1 MRQIFEPICR
11 FELVYTLTTGF
22 LHRVLACRLQGK
34 THEAFIKSRGW
45 TVPFLWVVVARLA
58 LVNSSVGDYGS
69 VPVALRVQIHVE
81 ILRSNGRVTPLVRVC
96 LVAVLL
102 PVFCE
107 PSTLFLERL
116 RDTEPA
122 VRVTALWL
130 LELKVTPRLGP
141 RLLARSRVNER
152 FKFEFFMLTA
162 VRCCLLIFNDEVL
175 EVTQSCILKRYE
187 LWRKKVE
194 FFDPYVASLESWWLF
209 GSLIFNLMR
218 ICWKLFLDVQART
231 AGFLRS
237 FFDLLLEGSRL
248 AEVELLK
255 PFLHI
260 QFPTDSVKC

>member
-1 MRQIFEPICR
+1 MRQVFKPFCR

-22 LHRVLACRLQGK
+22 FHRVLACGLQSEPHK
-34 THEAFIKSRGW
+34 AFIKSCGW

-58 LVNSSVGDYGS
+58 LVYNSVRDYGF

-81 ILRSNGRVTPLVRVC
+81 ILRSNSRVTPLMRIC

-102 PVFCE
+102 PVLCE

-130 LELKVTPRLGP
+130 LELKVTSRLGP
-141 RLLARSRVNER
+141 GLLARSRINER
-152 FKFEFFMLTA
+152 FKFQFFMLTT
-162 VRCCLLIFNDEVL
+162 VRCSLLIFHDEVL
-175 EVTQSCILKRYE
+175 EARQSCILKRYE
-187 LWRKKVE
+187 LRRKKVE
-194 FFDPYVASLESWWLF
+194 FLHLYVASLQSWFF
-209 GSLIFNLMR
+209 GSLIFSLIR
-218 ICWKLFLDVQART
+218 VCRKLFLYVQART

-237 FFDLLLEGSRL
+237 FFDLLLEGCRL

-255 PFLHI
+255 LFLHI
-260 QFPTDSVKC
+260 QFPTR